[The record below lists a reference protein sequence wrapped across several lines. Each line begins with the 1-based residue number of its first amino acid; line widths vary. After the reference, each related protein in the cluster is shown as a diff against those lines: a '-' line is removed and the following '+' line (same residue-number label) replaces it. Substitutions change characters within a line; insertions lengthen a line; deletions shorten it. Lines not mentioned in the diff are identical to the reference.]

1 MVVRASAELATHRL
15 PRWMFDEFC
24 AGPVAEASMAA
35 IKAGQYSLRRLRLLA
50 LLDVVP
56 ADNALE
62 KAWSILTDVD
72 DRRPE
77 IVEDVLM
84 HPSVGVWLVRAL
96 GVHRADWGEFG
107 YLYSLIAAAAIR
119 AGLPCVIDVPVMCG
133 VIPLPTVG
141 VVRLPWGST
150 AFVTVRNS
158 SAGSVLVTSGA
169 ESIEFSVGTPSVEF
183 VPITRHQVESG
194 GIRLDVQIE
203 DSDPYRE
210 FTEPLPPQRLDAA
223 DLTHWRTLLA
233 GAWSVLTE
241 RHGDYACE
249 LSSGLGALIP
259 TRSGSKV
266 AGASCS
272 AAFGG
277 VALSAKNSA
286 TSLAE
291 VLVHELQHSK
301 LNAMLDLVSLEKGV
315 SDKLWYA
322 PWRVDSRPLIG
333 LLHGIYAFVSVV
345 EFWRIEHEQP
355 AEPALSRAAQF
366 AFAHRR
372 NQVREAVDAARSA
385 PELTELGRQLVE
397 TASERL
403 TVCESVEV
411 PADLLEVVRQM
422 SDDNRITWRL
432 RHARYD
438 DTAIRCLATAWL
450 NHQPTAPPLPMQAAI
465 APSKWFSV
473 VTARADLLEAK
484 VVDPG
489 RFAEL
494 VSALDRLDGPTPEAD
509 AAYAAGDHERAAE
522 GYSAR
527 IRQVADDTH
536 AWAGLAL
543 TTAALRDVSDVV
555 FAIHGQ
561 VLAQGGPPPE
571 PLELAAWIG

>member
-1 MVVRASAELATHRL
+1 MVPTSADLATHRT
-15 PRWMFDEFC
+15 PRSVFDEFC
-24 AGPVAEASMAA
+24 SGPVAETSMAA
-35 IKAGQYSLRRLRLLA
+35 IKAGQHSLRRLRLLA
-50 LLDVVP
+50 LLDVLPV
-56 ADNALE
+56 DVALE
-62 KAWSILTDVD
+62 QAWSILVDVD
-72 DRRPE
+72 DRSPE
-77 IVEDVLM
+77 IVADVLM
-84 HPSVGVWLVRAL
+84 HPSVGVWLMRAL
-96 GVHRADWGEFG
+96 RVRQADWNEFG
-107 YLYSLIAAAAIR
+107 YLYSLVAAAAVR
-119 AGLPCVIDVPVMCG
+119 AGHPCDIEVPVMG
-133 VIPLPTVG
+133 GIVSLPTVG
-141 VVRLPWGST
+141 AVRLPWSSVAAVTLRNYST
-150 AFVTVRNS
+150 R
-158 SAGSVLVTSGA
+158 SVFIISGE
-169 ESIEFSVGTPSVEF
+169 ESIEFAIDAPSACF
-183 VPITRHQVESG
+183 SPTSRHQADFR
-194 GIRLDVQIE
+194 GIRLDVEIN
-203 DSDPYRE
+203 DTDPYRE
-210 FTEPLPPQRLDAA
+210 FVEPLPPLRLDAA
-223 DLTHWRTLLA
+223 ELTHWRTLLDD
-233 GAWSVLTE
+233 AWSVLTE
-241 RHGDYACE
+241 RHSGYARE
-249 LSSGLGALIP
+249 LSSGLNALIP
-259 TRSGSKV
+259 ARAGSKV

-277 VALSAKNSA
+277 VVLSAKNSA
-286 TSLAE
+286 TGLAE

-315 SDKLWYA
+315 SDRFWYA
-322 PWRVDSRPLIG
+322 PWRVDSRPLVG

-355 AEPALSRAAQF
+355 SEPELSRAAQF

-494 VSALDRLDGPTPEAD
+494 VLAPDRLDGPTPEAD